1 MAKIQCL
8 PGNQRTRHWGS
19 AYKDLVWVVGI
30 SDDFSLPFKEQA
42 SRAYANV
49 DRLLAEAGTDRTQIL
64 TVNVILTDL
73 NEKAVFDEMWADWVG
88 DDPQCWPQRSLHR
101 ADLAPGVLLEILTLA
116 VRETRNS

>member
-1 MAKIQCL
+1 MAKIQRL
-8 PGNQRTRHWGS
+8 AGNQRTRHWGS

-30 SDDFSLPFKEQA
+30 SDDFSLPFQEQA

-49 DRLLAEAGTDRTQIL
+49 DRLLAEAGTNRTQIL

-73 NEKAVFDEMWADWVG
+73 NNKAVFDEMWGEWVG
-88 DDPQCWPQRSLHR
+88 DDSQSWPQRSLHR

-116 VRETRNS
+116 VRENSDS